1 MFNGMFYFRK
11 KKKRSSFL
19 NLQICLNT
27 YLDSIYSFH
36 SPV

>member
-11 KKKRSSFL
+11 KKKSSFL

-36 SPV
+36 SLV